1 MFQSGTAFAGEGWF
15 LKVAWLSYEEASFL
29 TLSYLPGLTLIHGD
43 GVLGN
48 VEQLVI
54 MVWSSLE

>member
-1 MFQSGTAFAGEGWF
+1 MFESGTALAGEGQF

-29 TLSYLPGLTLIHGD
+29 TLSYLPGLTLIHCD

-54 MVWSSLE
+54 MV